1 MPYTLDNIEIL
12 DPQQFTVPV
21 WPSDSIYFNEY
32 PYRIT
37 LRTVVDKND
46 PMTGYRYRIT
56 SLQLELS
63 KTVKTLTDK
72 VRCRVNVRKDY
83 EKSILL
89 YVSNSMD
96 LKTIVNKF
104 SDSVLQVS
112 GPISEEHLT
121 DLSSRSVRITLRKKL
136 WYDRYNCKVVGY
148 FRLRNKSTY
157 TAADIQFETVKN
169 SFRKFLASQV
179 NVHAMQRHRFHSVS
193 FHCDHAEFMEFIPFL
208 KLSYPE
214 YVFRMEK
221 CILIDK

>member
-1 MPYTLDNIEIL
+1 MSYTLGNIEIL

-21 WPSDSIYFNEY
+21 CPSEFIYFKEY

-37 LRTVVDKND
+37 LRTAVDKND
-46 PMTGYRYRIT
+46 TMASYRIT
-56 SLQLELS
+56 PLQLELS
-63 KTVKTLTDK
+63 KTVNTLTDK
-72 VRCRVNVRKDY
+72 VRCKVTLRRDY

-89 YVSNSMD
+89 YVRNSVD

-104 SDSVLQVS
+104 SDSVQQVS

-121 DLSSRSVRITLRKKL
+121 DLTSRSVRITLRKKL

-157 TAADIQFETVKN
+157 TAADIHFETVKN
-169 SFRKFLASQV
+169 SFHKFLAPQV
-179 NVHAMQRHRFHSVS
+179 KIHAMQFHRFHSVS
-193 FHCDHAEFMEFIPFL
+193 FHCDYAEFMEFMPFL
-208 KLSYPE
+208 KLSYPN
-214 YVFRMEK
+214 YVFKMEK